1 MDISRLIGW
10 RFQSDDLQEF
20 EDNSYGVR
28 EKNLKLEDSTP
39 AVYSF
44 SFVSLQQF
52 INSKENGSTTQR
64 IILPGFMQT
73 GTAHHPHEQL
83 SVHFLASGV
92 WGVRL
97 SDGHAWWH
105 FGCLTFWIAL
115 LVLFVECRPTN
126 KFVAHIFAG
135 AAGVVLL
142 ILLGAAVAYRIASMP
157 KIHLWTRIC
166 NLAVGLQRRRERKKE
181 LTYFLLNHEND
192 NCSVL
197 CGGIC

>member
-1 MDISRLIGW
+1 MARQLSGSFCRDSCRLAPPT
-10 RFQSDDLQEF
+10 RDDHIHTHYIL
-20 EDNSYGVR
+20 
-28 EKNLKLEDSTP
+28 NLS
-39 AVYSF
+39 S
-44 SFVSLQQF
+44 
-52 INSKENGSTTQR
+52 
-64 IILPGFMQT
+64 
-73 GTAHHPHEQL
+73 PHEQL
-83 SVHFLASGV
+83 SVRFLAPGV

-105 FGCLTFWIAL
+105 FGSLTFWIAL

-166 NLAVGLQRRRERKKE
+166 KLAVGLRKRRERKKE

-197 CGGIC
+197 CGGIY